1 MQQNST
7 FYHTLSNGIRIVHRQ
22 TASPV
27 AYIGITIG
35 AGTRDEM
42 PKDNGLAHY
51 IEHTVFKGTQ
61 KRSAMQIINRIENIG
76 GDINANTTK
85 EETTFYAAILS
96 TYFARTLELLADM
109 VFRPAFPEKELR
121 KELDVIR
128 EEIESYND
136 SPSELIYDDFENLIF
151 SGNTLQ
157 MPILGT
163 SRTLRYLN
171 RKKALD
177 FMQRTYNTDQIVF
190 FSYSD
195 LPFDKVVR
203 YAEKYLTDAPYH
215 TRDYHRETPA
225 EYTPQTAE
233 FHKHTHQT
241 HVMLGARAYPLGHEK
256 QLALYLLNNIL
267 GGSGMNSLLNL
278 SLRKRRGLVYTIESN
293 YTPLSDTGYWA
304 VYFAAE
310 EQHTGQCLDLI
321 YKQLGFLREKPLSPT
336 AFRKYLCQLRGQMA
350 ITAENPENEALAM
363 AKQMLYY
370 NEAPTWQE
378 TYERIACLTPDDL
391 HNVANE
397 VFGEDKISTLLYR

>member
-76 GDINANTTK
+76 GDINAYTTK

-195 LPFDKVVR
+195 LPDRKSVV
-203 YAEKYLTDAPYH
+203 
-215 TRDYHRETPA
+215 
-225 EYTPQTAE
+225 
-233 FHKHTHQT
+233 
-241 HVMLGARAYPLGHEK
+241 
-256 QLALYLLNNIL
+256 
-267 GGSGMNSLLNL
+267 
-278 SLRKRRGLVYTIESN
+278 
-293 YTPLSDTGYWA
+293 
-304 VYFAAE
+304 
-310 EQHTGQCLDLI
+310 
-321 YKQLGFLREKPLSPT
+321 
-336 AFRKYLCQLRGQMA
+336 
-350 ITAENPENEALAM
+350 
-363 AKQMLYY
+363 
-370 NEAPTWQE
+370 
-378 TYERIACLTPDDL
+378 
-391 HNVANE
+391 
-397 VFGEDKISTLLYR
+397 